1 MILVQMINNTY
12 YFIQSEK
19 PRKPRKQKKE
29 KDANKP
35 KRPPTA
41 FMMWLNSARERIK
54 AENPGIAV
62 TEIAKKGGEMWRELK
77 DKSVRLKLLIY
88 LCIFFYI

>member
-1 MILVQMINNTY
+1 MVYQCMYCL
-12 YFIQSEK
+12 IQSEK

-41 FMMWLNSARERIK
+41 FMIWLNSARERIK

-77 DKSVRLKLLIY
+77 DKSVRPKL
-88 LCIFFYI
+88 F